1 MTRVVSAPRRSV
13 DVDDTAR
20 RVHRAHEADATAR
33 RRVAPGDA
41 RKSHAWARPSA
52 MPAPSAETVSSAG
65 PRRTGGGKN
74 NLTHGPHGRHGRAAG
89 TAARQAA
96 ARSPGSGHTG
106 VCCEPADAARR
117 RAADAAS
124 SRDPS
129 QSRAAKNASAARFWA
144 AFWAAVLTPCLN
156 AKSRLLNQIC

>member
-1 MTRVVSAPRRSV
+1 MPRRRV

-65 PRRTGGGKN
+65 PRRTGGGGN

-89 TAARQAA
+89 TAARQAVARIQAVGIQESAVSQRTPPGA
-96 ARSPGSGHTG
+96 APRTRHRRGTHRSRARPKT
-106 VCCEPADAARR
+106 RR
-117 RAADAAS
+117 RHAFGQ
-124 SRDPS
+124 P
-129 QSRAAKNASAARFWA
+129 FGLP
-144 AFWAAVLTPCLN
+144 FWAAVLTPCLN